1 MLSFEH
7 LRPASRGGAQASG
20 DEMRNCGPCCCA
32 RAALRNGLCGG
43 STGFQPAHLLQA
55 SFNLIGPPNIPVA
68 SRQWASAARARRQSL
83 QPVSSREGALRAA
96 PIAGFDPLTG
106 RSWAVGR
113 AVPPPTLFRR
123 IHAYSVRSDWPVCS
137 PSAEGGAS
145 PNRSTQEEA
154 TNGSQI
160 SAPEI
165 LDLRL

>member
-1 MLSFEH
+1 LSTCAPPQAAGRRHFERDEKMWPVL
-7 LRPASRGGAQASG
+7 LRTGRSEKRTVRRIDWLSARSPPSGTIQFDWSAQHPCRVPSMGKRRVGASSKPATRVLARG
-20 DEMRNCGPCCCA
+20 R
-32 RAALRNGLCGG
+32 
-43 STGFQPAHLLQA
+43 
-55 SFNLIGPPNIPVA
+55 
-68 SRQWASAARARRQSL
+68 
-83 QPVSSREGALRAA
+83 ALRAA
-96 PIAGFDPLTG
+96 PVAGFDPLTG
-106 RSWAVGR
+106 RSKAVGR

-137 PSAEGGAS
+137 PSAEGEPS

>member
-1 MLSFEH
+1 MSTCAPPHVAGRRHFEWDEKMWPVLLRTGRSEKRAVRRIDWLS
-7 LRPASRGGAQASG
+7 
-20 DEMRNCGPCCCA
+20 A
-32 RAALRNGLCGG
+32 R
-43 STGFQPAHLLQA
+43 SPPTGFFQFDWSAQHPCRVPSMGKRRAGASSKPATRVL
-55 SFNLIGPPNIPVA
+55 
-68 SRQWASAARARRQSL
+68 AR
-83 QPVSSREGALRAA
+83 GALRAA
-96 PIAGFDPLTG
+96 PVAGFDPLTG
-106 RSWAVGR
+106 RSRAVGR

-154 TNGSQI
+154 TNGSQT